1 MRTSQSNL
9 AGSTKADANTLDRRN
24 FVTMCAA
31 GAVAALTP
39 TIGRARNLPRGQDA
53 RQPLMDDASGRDTF
67 VLVPGAW
74 HGGWV
79 WRRIT
84 PYLRAFG
91 AEVFPV
97 TNTGLGDRVH
107 LGTRETN
114 LTTHITD
121 VVNVLECNDLT
132 GVTLVGHS
140 YGGMVIS
147 GVADRVPRRIA
158 HLVYLDA
165 FLPTASAPTSLFDL
179 APGAEAAT
187 TNLAD
192 RFGNGWQIPQTYPGD
207 PPTFGVTDTDD
218 IAWLTSHLGPQP
230 LNTFAEKLVLAMPL
244 EARALTRTYILA
256 SIGGGP
262 FPPMYETIKDNPA
275 WLTHL
280 LPTAHDAMVTRPF
293 ELARILEGIAH
304 RETNDAPASS

>member
-1 MRTSQSNL
+1 MRTSQSNF
-9 AGSTKADANTLDRRN
+9 AGSTRADTNTLDRRN

-31 GAVAALTP
+31 GAAAALTP
-39 TIGRARNLPRGQDA
+39 TISRARSLPRGQVE
-53 RQPLMDDASGRDTF
+53 QQQLMGDASGRDTF

-79 WRRIT
+79 WRKMT
-84 PYLRAFG
+84 PHLRAFG

-107 LGTRETN
+107 LGTRDTN
-114 LTTHITD
+114 LTTHVTD

-147 GVADRVPRRIA
+147 GVADRVPQRIA

-165 FLPTASAPTSLFDL
+165 FLPTANAPTSLFDL

-187 TNLAD
+187 TSLAD
-192 RFGNGWQIPQTYPGD
+192 RFGDGWRIPQTYPGD
-207 PPTFGVTDTDD
+207 PPTFGVTDAEDA
-218 IAWLTSHLGPQP
+218 AWLISHLAPQP
-230 LNTFAEKLVLAMPL
+230 LKTFAEKLVLAMPL
-244 EARALTRTYILA
+244 EARAFTRTYILA
-256 SIGGGP
+256 SVGGGP
-262 FPPMYETIKDNPA
+262 FPPMYDTIKDNPA
-275 WLTHL
+275 WQTHV

-293 ELARILEGIAH
+293 ELARILEGIVH
-304 RETNDAPASS
+304 NKTHDAPANS